1 VLAAAVDRALPA
13 LRAAA
18 PPGVEVRPFDGSL
31 EGVVFAVPDHG
42 MDFRSLRSAPDLA
55 VVQVMSAGTDWIEPY
70 VPARAVLCN
79 ARGARDA
86 PVAEWVVGALLGWT
100 SRLLRSARDRVWEHD
115 EVLELASM
123 TVVVLGHGS
132 IGAAVAERLAPFGT
146 RVIGVARSTRDG
158 VRAVSELPSLLPA
171 ADALVVLAP
180 LTGETR
186 GMVDAAMLAQLRDG
200 ALVVNAGRGPVIETD
215 ALLAETASGRLSAV
229 LDVVDPEPLP
239 EDHPLWSA
247 PGVLAITP
255 HLAGDSAAADDR
267 AAAFAARQLV
277 RFAAGEPLYT
287 VVGGLNESCVVLGA
301 ICAQNSTLDATTGSP
316 ARPRRATA
324 CSPSPSCSRAVWT
337 APRSRGGSAA
347 AGCTAFTAA
356 STRSATRTRAARG
369 TCSRR

>member
-18 PPGVEVRPFDGSL
+18 PPGVEVRPFGASL
-31 EGVVFAVPDHG
+31 EGVSFAVPDHG
-42 MDFRSLRSAPDLA
+42 MDFRSLRSAPGLE

-70 VPARAVLCN
+70 VPPGAVLCN
-79 ARGARDA
+79 ARGARDI

-132 IGAAVAERLAPFGT
+132 IGEAVASRLEPFGT
-146 RVIGVARSTRDG
+146 SVIGVARTARDG
-158 VRAVSELPSLLPA
+158 VQGIAELPALLPA

-180 LTGETR
+180 LTGDTH

-200 ALVVNAGRGPVIETD
+200 ALVVNAGRGAVVDTD
-215 ALLAETASGRLSAV
+215 ALLAETSSGRLFAV

-255 HLAGDSAAADDR
+255 HLAGDSALADDR
-267 AAAFAARQLV
+267 AAAFAAAQLR
-277 RFAAGEPLYT
+277 RFAAGEPLEN
-287 VVGGLNESCVVLGA
+287 VV
-301 ICAQNSTLDATTGSP
+301 
-316 ARPRRATA
+316 
-324 CSPSPSCSRAVWT
+324 
-337 APRSRGGSAA
+337 RGG
-347 AGCTAFTAA
+347 
-356 STRSATRTRAARG
+356 
-369 TCSRR
+369 